1 MAQQVQKNRKK
12 AVIAPD
18 FRKIYTEI
26 IERYH
31 PHTRK
36 CCEEYLRKETWTSMD
51 VMTVNHLIYGNPK
64 KEDLLFN
71 QNHRSYDRATIM
83 EILEYQKKN
92 GLNNVQLA
100 NTFKLSRNTV
110 AKWKIHYENRSGN

>member
-1 MAQQVQKNRKK
+1 MAQQIQKHRKNT
-12 AVIAPD
+12 VNSPD
-18 FRKIYTEI
+18 YRRIYTEI

-31 PHTRK
+31 PHTFK
-36 CCEEYLRKETWTSMD
+36 SCEEYLRKETWTSMD
-51 VMTVNHLIYGNPK
+51 VMTVNQLIYGTSQ

-71 QNHRSYDRATIM
+71 QSHRSYDLATIM

-110 AKWKIHYENRSGN
+110 AKWKIQYQNRSGN

>member
-1 MAQQVQKNRKK
+1 MAQQIQKNRKK
-12 AVIAPD
+12 VLDTPD
-18 FRKIYTEI
+18 YRRIYTEI

-31 PHTRK
+31 PDTRK
-36 CCEEYLRKETWTSMD
+36 SCEEYLRKEVWTSMD
-51 VMTVNHLIYGNPK
+51 VMTVNHLIYGTPQ
-64 KEDLLFN
+64 KEDLQFN
-71 QNHRSYDRATIM
+71 QSHRSYDEATIM

-110 AKWKIHYENRSGN
+110 AKWKIHYLNRNN